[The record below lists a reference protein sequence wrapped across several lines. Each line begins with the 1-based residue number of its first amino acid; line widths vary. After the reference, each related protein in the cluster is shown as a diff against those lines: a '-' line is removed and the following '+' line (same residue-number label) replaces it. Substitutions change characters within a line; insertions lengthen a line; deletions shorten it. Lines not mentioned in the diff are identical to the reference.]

1 MESKLILINIK
12 MGYNGKT
19 LTLPTKVKKMKTAKV
34 ILGAGLLALVFG
46 SADAAVDCGREY
58 MKDPC
63 TKDGYSVVETERF
76 IRGPHNCMAIAH
88 YFPGE
93 EPEGYCGGR
102 KGKNSAR
109 ASSPVASV
117 RD

>member
-1 MESKLILINIK
+1 MMKNIK
-12 MGYNGKT
+12 MI
-19 LTLPTKVKKMKTAKV
+19 AA
-34 ILGAGLLALVFG
+34 AGLMLLTFG
-46 SADAAVDCGREY
+46 SVNAAVDCSRDY

-63 TKDGYSVVETERF
+63 AKDSYSIVETERY

-93 EPEGYCGGR
+93 EPEGYCGGGY

-109 ASSPVASV
+109 PSSPVASV
-117 RD
+117 NR